1 MSDTESEEFS
11 SDEATF
17 SDEINDTDRASQRR
31 RMLTVKRTKLEEM
44 KRKENRQ
51 LSISFLNAAKRARK
65 STLLLL
71 LEKGA
76 DVIVEITMG
85 THH

>member
-1 MSDTESEEFS
+1 MSDTESEGFS

-17 SDEINDTDRASQRR
+17 SDEVNEKDPASQTRRILTGKRR
-31 RMLTVKRTKLEEM
+31 RLEEI

-51 LSISFLNAAKRARK
+51 LSTSFLNAAKKARK

-76 DVIVEITMG
+76 DVNMS
-85 THH
+85 